1 MNKEKNI
8 NIKNSIKETRERHS
22 NMDVKTFEVKVVT
35 SKLSNAQKDDIN
47 ALFKE
52 AKWLRNSHL
61 ADFKNA
67 TRDAKTANVK
77 VKDSIEVRPL
87 THLGSQ
93 IKQDIYDNIK

>member
-22 NMDVKTFEVKVVT
+22 KMDVKTYEVKVVT

-61 ADFKNA
+61 ADFENA
-67 TRDAKTANVK
+67 ARDAKTANV
-77 VKDSIEVRPL
+77 
-87 THLGSQ
+87 
-93 IKQDIYDNIK
+93 